1 MHSRAIRKHFVA
13 HWFGCGLFPV
23 APGTVGSLGA
33 IPLHLLLLRFGAW
46 THGLVV
52 LGVTLLGFWASQ
64 AASRATANED
74 PSEVVVDEVAGMLI
88 AGWFTRGHSYVALL
102 AAFALFRL
110 LDIKKPGI
118 IDKAQHVGPP
128 GVSIM
133 LDDILAGLGAGL
145 GAWLI
150 GFYC

>member
-1 MHSRAIRKHFVA
+1 VI
-13 HWFGCGLFPV
+13 GL
-23 APGTVGSLGA
+23 SL
-33 IPLHLLLLRFGAW
+33 
-46 THGLVV
+46 V
-52 LGVTLLGFWASQ
+52 GFWAAQ
-64 AASRATANED
+64 AASRAARNDD
-74 PSEVVVDEVAGMLI
+74 PSEVVIDEVAGMLI
-88 AGWFTRGHSYVALL
+88 AGWFTRNHGYVPLI

-110 LDIKKPGI
+110 LDIVKPGI

-150 GFYC
+150 GLYV